1 MKIKHNFPQLRDKF
15 IQIEQFLQEINE
27 DLKTKLITSN
37 GNGDFATSKQATL
50 DYEVKNVKS
59 IVCEAEERI
68 DKLGHIIEGLDKTV
82 HQTMQSIADIEN
94 QLAMQ
99 QRIAS
104 VQNIRG
110 NYIYVVYLRIR
121 KYKLFLGHLI
131 WRIKDYS
138 KKLEEAKQYDTILHS
153 AMFSNKAFGY
163 ALRVSWLDL

>member
-1 MKIKHNFPQLRDKF
+1 MLINIKHHFTQFRDKF

-37 GNGDFATSKQATL
+37 GNGDFSTSKQATL

-110 NYIYVVYLRIR
+110 NYI
-121 KYKLFLGHLI
+121 HI
-131 WRIKDYS
+131 WYI
-138 KKLEEAKQYDTILHS
+138 
-153 AMFSNKAFGY
+153 
-163 ALRVSWLDL
+163 